1 MICFVRRSTIDY
13 DIRLKKYVQA
23 CEESKTP
30 YIAVTWDRLLN
41 STPYSK
47 HEYQYKREAP
57 YGGGFNFLFLKWVFF
72 VYGQLIKHFRSYKV
86 IHACNLEVLM
96 AVIPFKLFGKKI
108 VFDIY
113 DTVSP
118 SIERRLMP
126 FVNTL
131 ILPNIKRLKQEG
143 LSEETIG
150 KKLLIVENVPNF
162 GEQEFSPK
170 TNESFP
176 AQIHLAYVGVLE
188 RKIRGLENLLDTVT
202 HNTNL
207 YLEIAGVGDDLEKV
221 IEEAQVNC
229 DRIKYHGKVDYHK
242 ALEIMNRADFIVA
255 IYTPSFTP
263 YVFASPNKF
272 YESLYLAK
280 PIISS
285 TGTLVGTQIEDN
297 NTGYLIE
304 ERDDALSDLM
314 KKLVTTNSVEE
325 YNEKSENCHRLW
337 VKKYKDYF
345 KTTLVGDYINQCKK
359 LANG

>member
-23 CEESKTP
+23 CEESNTP

-47 HEYQYKREAP
+47 HEYQYKRKAP
-57 YGGGFNFLFLKWVFF
+57 YGGGFNFQFLKWVIF

-86 IHACNLEVLM
+86 IHACNLEVLIV
-96 AVIPFKLFGKKI
+96 VIPFKLFGKKI

-113 DTVSP
+113 DTINP
-118 SIERRLMP
+118 GIERCLMP

-143 LSEETIG
+143 LTEEKIG

-162 GEQEFSPK
+162 GELEFSPK
-170 TNESFP
+170 TNNTFP
-176 AQIHLAYVGVLE
+176 VQIHLSYVGVLE
-188 RKIRGLENLLDTVT
+188 RKRRGLENLLDTVI

-207 YLEIAGVGDDLEKV
+207 FLEIAGVGDGLETV
-221 IEEAQVNC
+221 IEEAQANC
-229 DRIKYHGKVDYHK
+229 ERIKYYGKVDYHK
-242 ALEIMNRADFIVA
+242 ALEIMNRSDFIVA

-263 YVFASPNKF
+263 YVYASPNKF

-285 TGTLVGTQIEDN
+285 KGTLVGTQIEDN

-304 ERDDALSDLM
+304 ESDEALAELM
-314 KKLVTTNSVEE
+314 NQLLNG
-325 YNEKSENCHRLW
+325 KSLEDYKAKSSNCHKLW
-337 VKKYKDYF
+337 IEKYKDYF
-345 KTTLVGDYINQCKK
+345 KTTLVGVYINQCKK

>member
-23 CEESKTP
+23 CEESNTP

-41 STPYSK
+41 STPYS
-47 HEYQYKREAP
+47 ENEFQYKKEAP
-57 YGGGFNFLFLKWVFF
+57 YGGGFNLQFLKWVFF
-72 VYGQLIKHFRSYKV
+72 VYVQLIKHFKSYKV

-96 AVIPFKLFGKKI
+96 VVIPFKLCGKKI

-113 DTVSP
+113 DTVNP
-118 SIERRLMP
+118 SIERSLMP

-143 LSEETIG
+143 LSEEKIG

-162 GEQEFSPK
+162 GEQEFTPK
-170 TNESFP
+170 TNDTFP
-176 AQIHLAYVGVLE
+176 VQIHLAYVGVLE
-188 RKIRGLENLLDTVT
+188 RKIRGLENLLDTVS
-202 HNTNL
+202 HNNNL
-207 YLEIAGVGDDLEKV
+207 YLEIAGVGDGLETV
-221 IEEAQVNC
+221 IEEAQANC
-229 DRIKYHGKVDYHK
+229 ERIKYHGKVDYHK

-263 YVFASPNKF
+263 DVYASPNKF

-285 TGTLVGTQIEDN
+285 SGTLVGTQIEDN

-304 ERDDALSDLM
+304 ERDEALADLM
-314 KKLVTTNSVEE
+314 KQLVNSKSLEE
-325 YNEKSENCHRLW
+325 YKEKSRNCHKLW
-337 VKKYKDYF
+337 IEKYKDYF
-345 KTTLVGDYINQCKK
+345 KTTLVDRYIIHCKII
-359 LANG
+359 ANA